1 MLIENNPAT
10 IMDDHR
16 VLMSFMRHLDTGDE
30 TDDISLVGC
39 HHLLWAWAGPV
50 LDFGDDN
57 TPALIGRHAIR
68 GVFSD
73 QICCDSK
80 LSR

>member
-1 MLIENNPAT
+1 MLIENN
-10 IMDDHR
+10 R

-39 HHLLWAWAGPV
+39 HHLLWAWAGTV
-50 LDFGDDN
+50 LDYGDDN
-57 TPALIGRHAIR
+57 TPAIIRQHGAR

-73 QICCDSK
+73 QICCDGK